1 MTDITKL
8 TNETINKGGVL
19 AILYFDLHATSK
31 DMLQQLGAGFI
42 QKLLSE
48 QGVVTALGEIDEP
61 IEAQAKASEGGS
73 AEGTEKKMLSTTIEI
88 KILVKSFADLAR
100 ICAVYSPFSVEIL
113 RPSEIKLPLDKAHE
127 LLTNISTTT
136 FAYKKH
142 IVERLSTKEEL
153 DNYKK
158 VIQQKMELGKK
169 LLEKKD
175 GTDKK

>member
-19 AILYFDLHATSK
+19 AIFYFDLHATST

-48 QGVVTALGEIDEP
+48 PGVVTALGEIDEP
-61 IEAQAKASEGGS
+61 IEAEAKEGIDR
-73 AEGTEKKMLSTTIEI
+73 KMLSTAIEV
-88 KILVKSFADLAR
+88 KILVKSFADIAR
-100 ICAVYSPFSVEIL
+100 ICAVYSPFSIEIL

-136 FAYKKH
+136 FGYKKH

-153 DNYKK
+153 ENYKK
-158 VIQQKMELGKK
+158 
-169 LLEKKD
+169 
-175 GTDKK
+175 